1 MEIPEKSRWKGAAF
15 GDVLQLS
22 PVQGKRRNF
31 PLKRTRVRIKTECL
45 TLPVWTHTA
54 LKLQSSEP
62 EQGIWEMNL
71 VGEER
76 EGRYTVE
83 SLNGVPFLLN
93 GTPCLKAWPL
103 KGDKILFGH
112 NLLEVK
118 SKPMNEREQFLDR
131 FVSPQIV
138 ASDLPILIEGETG
151 TGKSTLAREIHQQ
164 SGLTG
169 DFLALNLRAFN
180 PQLLESELF
189 GHVKGA
195 FTGAIREKRGAL
207 ASTEGGTL
215 FLDEIDGLSKDI
227 QIKLLLFL
235 DTLEYR
241 PVGGERNYKAQTRM
255 IFASGSS
262 MRQLVGQGLCRAD
275 FYFRISQ
282 GAVIHTR
289 PLRESRHELNLAL
302 SEICL
307 KEGVMLEARLRKAY
321 LNYHWPGNYRQLWGH
336 LKRKKALSKNLF
348 LRLDDV
354 DASLFD
360 MGSEEFSADNFD
372 SEVVGLEEMKKRYI
386 WNTYLKQKGN
396 VAQTA
401 LVLKVCMST
410 VRRVVDK
417 VRPKGKDF
425 GTSL

>member
-1 MEIPEKSRWKGAAF
+1 MCCNFLPRREGGAIF
-15 GDVLQLS
+15 SL
-22 PVQGKRRNF
+22 N
-31 PLKRTRVRIKTECL
+31 RTRVRIETTCL
-45 TLPVWTHTA
+45 TLPVWANTS
-54 LKLQSSEP
+54 LKLQSSGGD
-62 EQGIWEMNL
+62 QGAWEMRL
-71 VGEER
+71 VGGER
-76 EGRYTVE
+76 NGRYTIE
-83 SLNGVPFLLN
+83 ALKGVPFLIN

-103 KGDKILFGH
+103 KGDKILFDH

-118 SKPMNEREQFLDR
+118 SGPVDEREQFLDR

-164 SGLTG
+164 SGLSG

-262 MRQLVGQGLCRAD
+262 MRQMVGRDQCRAD

-289 PLRESRHELNLAL
+289 ALRESQHELGLAL
-302 SEICL
+302 TEISR
-307 KEGVMLEARLRKAY
+307 KEGVILDRRLRKAY

-336 LKRKKALSKNLF
+336 LKRKKALSKNSL

-354 DASLFD
+354 DTSLFE
-360 MGSEEFSADNFD
+360 MGSEEFSNHHFNG
-372 SEVVGLEEMKKRYI
+372 EVVSLEEMKKRYI

-396 VAQTA
+396 MAQTA
-401 LVLKVCMST
+401 LALNVGMST
-410 VRRVVDK
+410 VRRIVENVK
-417 VRPKGKDF
+417 PKGRDC